1 MPRVHFIKSSLLS
14 WSWLTGSQVLERKSL
29 GHQKESTT
37 LAQQEDRNYLAQKVD
52 NFDYTNMEE
61 D

>member
-1 MPRVHFIKSSLLS
+1 MSKPAILVMANRLACSGKK
-14 WSWLTGSQVLERKSL
+14 TL

-37 LAQQEDRNYLAQKVD
+37 LAQQEDRNYLAQQMD